1 MDLYIYDRIVNI
13 LKERKRSLEEQ
24 LLYGSVENFEA
35 YKEVRARLSEL
46 ATLQQEV
53 KLLLKKVEDE

>member
-13 LKERKRSLEEQ
+13 LKERQRSLEEQ

-53 KLLLKKVEDE
+53 KLLLKKVEDG

>member
-1 MDLYIYDRIVNI
+1 MDLYIYDKIVSI
-13 LKERKRSLEEQ
+13 LKERQRSLEEQ
-24 LLYGSVENFEA
+24 LLYGSVETFEA

>member
-13 LKERKRSLEEQ
+13 LKERQRSLEEQ

-53 KLLLKKVEDE
+53 KLLLKKVEHE

>member
-13 LKERKRSLEEQ
+13 LKERQRSLEEQ

-35 YKEVRARLSEL
+35 YKEVRASLSEL

>member
-13 LKERKRSLEEQ
+13 LKERQRSLEEQ

-35 YKEVRARLSEL
+35 YKEVRARLSE
-46 ATLQQEV
+46 
-53 KLLLKKVEDE
+53 DE

>member
-13 LKERKRSLEEQ
+13 LKDRQRSLEEQ
-24 LLYGSVENFEA
+24 LLHGSIENFEA
-35 YKEVRARLSEL
+35 YKEVRAGLSEL

-53 KLLLKKVEDE
+53 TLLLKKVEHE

>member
-13 LKERKRSLEEQ
+13 LKDSQRSLEEQ
-24 LLYGSVENFEA
+24 LLHGNIDNFEA
-35 YKEVRARLSEL
+35 YKEARARLSEL

-53 KLLLKKVEDE
+53 TL

>member
-1 MDLYIYDRIVNI
+1 MDLYIFDRIVNI
-13 LKERKRSLEEQ
+13 LKERQRSLEEQ
-24 LLYGSVENFEA
+24 LLYGSVENYEA

>member
-1 MDLYIYDRIVNI
+1 MDLYIYDKIVSI
-13 LKERKRSLEEQ
+13 LKERQRSLEEQ

>member
-1 MDLYIYDRIVNI
+1 MDLYIYDKLVSI
-13 LKERKRSLEEQ
+13 LKERQRSLEEQ

>member
-13 LKERKRSLEEQ
+13 LKERQRSLEEQ

-53 KLLLKKVEDE
+53 KLLLKKVEYE

>member
-1 MDLYIYDRIVNI
+1 MDLYIYDKIVSI
-13 LKERKRSLEEQ
+13 LKERQRSLEEQ

-53 KLLLKKVEDE
+53 KLLLKKVEHE

>member
-13 LKERKRSLEEQ
+13 LKERQRSLEEQ

>member
-13 LKERKRSLEEQ
+13 LKDRQRSLEQQ
-24 LLYGSVENFEA
+24 LLHGSIENFEA

-53 KLLLKKVEDE
+53 TLLLKKVEHE

>member
-1 MDLYIYDRIVNI
+1 MDLYIYDRIVSI
-13 LKERKRSLEEQ
+13 LKERQRSLEEQ

>member
-13 LKERKRSLEEQ
+13 LKERQRSLEEQ
-24 LLYGSVENFEA
+24 LLNGSVENFEA